1 MNKALP
7 LLALLVLFG
16 GCKPSSNSE
25 TVAQSNAPKS
35 NVPKGLPDALQND
48 AFEYYG
54 LGNDKPMKLEVLEGE
69 NGIPRRGSRTI
80 KLQKIEG
87 DKAIYLLT
95 QDGDLAGDQGD
106 ITLSLEKDGLYT
118 MASSTSKLKAH
129 SLEMPARL
137 EVGQGWKDHTEMADG
152 KIKLDFD
159 VKVVG
164 FERVATPGGTFDDA
178 LHVTSTG
185 SGSMGDGPIGITTD
199 MWYVRGLGAVK
210 QVLNITPKEPGAA
223 KRVITMQLADPKK
236 PDVPPGPQGGMT
248 PLDLPAPSAPEKTP

>member
-7 LLALLVLFG
+7 LLALLAAVAV
-16 GCKPSSNSE
+16 GCKPSTPSE
-25 TVAQSNAPKS
+25 TVSKS
-35 NVPKGLPDALQND
+35 TVPKGLPDALQND

-54 LGNDKPMKLEVLEGE
+54 LGNDKPMRLEVVEGE
-69 NGIPRRGSRTI
+69 NGLPKMGNRTI

-95 QDGDLAGDQGD
+95 QDGDLAGNQGD

-118 MASSTSKLKAH
+118 MSSTTSKMKPH

-152 KIKLDFD
+152 KIDLDFD

-178 LHVTSTG
+178 LHVTSKGTG
-185 SGSMGDGPIGITTD
+185 TMGEGPIDITTD

-210 QVLNITPKEPGAA
+210 QVLNITPKDAGGA
-223 KRVITMQLADPKK
+223 KRTITMQLADPKK
-236 PDVPPGPQGGMT
+236 PDAPSEAQGAMPPMGM
-248 PLDLPAPSAPEKTP
+248 PAPAPGKTP